1 MLSIKKS
8 RRLFFETFEG
18 MARCAVE
25 AAGILESMF
34 KNGSEAFPAHAARIK
49 DVEHRCDDLV
59 HGAVRELNRVFI
71 TPFDREDIHDL
82 VTALDDIVDLMD
94 AAASRAVLFR
104 VGSNVP
110 DAAALAGVIRR
121 QAEKIL
127 DAVGHLQEP
136 QAILDRCKQI
146 KEMET
151 EGDRLYREAM
161 ARLFEKYHTDPI
173 FVIKAKEIIEVLE
186 AGTDAGDR
194 IAIVLERIVLKNQ

>member
-8 RRLFFETFEG
+8 HRLFFETFEG

-25 AAGILESMF
+25 AAGTLEAMF
-34 KNGSEAFPAHAARIK
+34 RNGSEAFASHATRIK
-49 DVEHRCDDLV
+49 DIEHRCDDLV

-82 VTALDDIVDLMD
+82 VTAMDDHVDLMD
-94 AAASRAVLFR
+94 AAASRAVLFK
-104 VGSNVP
+104 VGNMVP
-110 DAAALAGVIRR
+110 DAAALAGVIHR
-121 QAEKIL
+121 QSLKIL
-127 DAVGHLQEP
+127 EAVGQLQAP
-136 QAILDRCKQI
+136 QAVLERCKEI
-146 KEMET
+146 KAMET

-161 ARLFEKYHTDPI
+161 ARLFEQHHTDPI

>member
-1 MLSIKKS
+1 MLSIRKS

-25 AAGILESMF
+25 ASGILEEMF
-34 KNGSEAFPAHAARIK
+34 RNGSDAFAAHAAKIK
-49 DVEHRCDDLV
+49 EVEHRCDDLV
-59 HGAVRELNRVFI
+59 HGAIRELNQTFI

-82 VTALDDIVDLMD
+82 CTALDDLVDLMD
-94 AAASRAVLFR
+94 AAASRAVLFK
-104 VGSNVP
+104 VGREVP
-110 DAAALAGVIRR
+110 DAAALAGVIRKQSER
-121 QAEKIL
+121 IL
-127 DAVGHLQEP
+127 TAVGQLQDT
-136 QAILDRCKQI
+136 QAILERCKEI
-146 KEMET
+146 KAMET

-161 ARLFEKYHTDPI
+161 ARLFDQNPDPI

>member
-1 MLSIKKS
+1 MLSLKKS
-8 RRLFFETFEG
+8 RRLFFETFEA

-25 AAGILESMF
+25 ASGILETMF
-34 KNGSEAFPAHAARIK
+34 KDGAESFASHAARIK

-59 HGAVRELNRVFI
+59 HGAIRELNRTFI

-82 VTALDDIVDLMD
+82 CTALDDLVDLTD
-94 AAASRAVLFR
+94 AAASRTVLFK
-104 VGSNVP
+104 VGREVP

-121 QAEKIL
+121 QSEKIL
-127 DAVGHLQEP
+127 DAMGHLHEP
-136 QAILDRCKQI
+136 DAILDRCKQI

-161 ARLFEKYHTDPI
+161 ARLFEQHTDPI

>member
-8 RRLFFETFEG
+8 QRLFFETFDG

-25 AAGILESMF
+25 AAGILEAMF
-34 KNGSEAFPAHAARIK
+34 RNGSEAFAAHATRIK

-59 HGAVRELNRVFI
+59 HGAVRELNRTFI

-82 VTALDDIVDLMD
+82 VTAMDDHVDLMD
-94 AAASRAVLFR
+94 AAASRAVLFK
-104 VGSNVP
+104 VGSDVP

-121 QAEKIL
+121 MSEKIL
-127 DAVGHLQEP
+127 EAVGQLQQP
-136 QAILDRCKQI
+136 QAILERCKEI
-146 KEMET
+146 KAMET

-161 ARLFEKYHTDPI
+161 ARLFEQHPDPI

>member
-8 RRLFFETFEG
+8 KRLFFETFEG

-25 AAGILESMF
+25 ASGVLEEMF
-34 KNGSEAFPAHAARIK
+34 RNGRDAYASHAAKIK
-49 DVEHRCDDLV
+49 DIEHRCDDLV
-59 HGAVRELNRVFI
+59 HGAIRELNQTFI

-82 VTALDDIVDLMD
+82 CTALDDLVDLMD
-94 AAASRAVLFR
+94 AAASRAVLFK
-104 VGSNVP
+104 VGREVP
-110 DAAALAGVIRR
+110 DAAALAGVIRK
-121 QAEKIL
+121 QSEKIL

-136 QAILDRCKQI
+136 QAILDRCKEI
-146 KEMET
+146 KELET
-151 EGDRLYREAM
+151 EGDRVYREAM
-161 ARLFEKYHTDPI
+161 ARLFDQHPDAI

>member
-8 RRLFFETFEG
+8 RRLYFETFEA

-25 AAGILESMF
+25 AAGILETMF
-34 KNGSEAFPAHAARIK
+34 RDGSETFATHAAKIK

-59 HGAVRELNRVFI
+59 HGAIRELNQTFI

-82 VTALDDIVDLMD
+82 CTALDDVVDLMD
-94 AAASRAVLFR
+94 AAASRAVLFK
-104 VGSNVP
+104 VGGDVP

-121 QAEKIL
+121 QSERIL
-127 DAVGHLQEP
+127 DAIGHLQDP

-161 ARLFEKYHTDPI
+161 ARLFEQHAEDPI

>member
-8 RRLFFETFEG
+8 KRLFFETFEN

-25 AAGILESMF
+25 ASGTLEEMF
-34 KNGSEAFPAHAARIK
+34 KNGSDAFATHAAKIK
-49 DVEHRCDDLV
+49 DIEHRCDDLV
-59 HGAVRELNRVFI
+59 HGAIRELNQTFI

-82 VTALDDIVDLMD
+82 CTALDDLVDLMD
-94 AAASRAVLFR
+94 AAASRAVLFK
-104 VGSNVP
+104 VGRDVP

-121 QAEKIL
+121 QSEKIL
-127 DAVGHLQEP
+127 DAVGHLQDT

-146 KEMET
+146 KELET
-151 EGDRLYREAM
+151 EGDRVYREAM
-161 ARLFEKYHTDPI
+161 ARLFDQHADAI

>member
-1 MLSIKKS
+1 MLSIRKS
-8 RRLFFETFEG
+8 QRLFFETFEG
-18 MARCAVE
+18 MAGCAVE
-25 AAGILESMF
+25 AAGILEAMF
-34 KNGSEAFPAHAARIK
+34 RNGTEAFPEHASRIK

-82 VTALDDIVDLMD
+82 VTAMDDLVDLMD
-94 AAASRAVLFR
+94 AAGSRALLFK
-104 VGSNVP
+104 VGSEVP
-110 DAAALAGVIRR
+110 DAAALAGVMRR
-121 QAEKIL
+121 QSEKIRE
-127 DAVGHLQEP
+127 AVGQLQQP
-136 QAILDRCKQI
+136 QAVLERCREI
-146 KEMET
+146 KAMET

-161 ARLFEKYHTDPI
+161 VRLFEKHHADPI